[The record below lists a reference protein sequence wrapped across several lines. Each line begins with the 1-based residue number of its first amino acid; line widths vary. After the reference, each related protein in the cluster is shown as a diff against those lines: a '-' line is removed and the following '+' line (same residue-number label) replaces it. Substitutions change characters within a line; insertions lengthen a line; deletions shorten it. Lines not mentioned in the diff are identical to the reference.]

1 MIQNRLLRI
10 AWQIGGFF
18 VLVAV
23 QKLPRKPGPKEPV
36 PILVVIEGS
45 GPEWRR
51 RA

>member
-1 MIQNRLLRI
+1 MIENRLLRI

-23 QKLPRKPGPKEPV
+23 QRLPHKRRRAKLA
-36 PILVVIEGS
+36 PILVVIDGW

>member
-1 MIQNRLLRI
+1 MIENRLLRI
-10 AWQIGGFF
+10 VWQIGGFF

-23 QKLPRKPGPKEPV
+23 QKLPHKPSRKRPA
-36 PILVVIEGS
+36 PILVVIDGS